1 MLNTKY
7 LQNSILLM
15 AGILLL
21 CTICNVQPA
30 NAASTSAPAAS
41 STTTAPPTTS
51 TPAAPREVKL
61 EWNGTRLPQN
71 GLLVNGNTMIPIV
84 LLRDSIGVTLRYE
97 AAVKTYTLLQN
108 DDQIDMITGASGI
121 TVRLNNHQWNGPS
134 AQIIKG
140 RMYVP
145 FSVLRDGF
153 GYQSSWNAS
162 QLTLNFAKKGIFL
175 E

>member
-1 MLNTKY
+1 MLNKKR
-7 LQNSILLM
+7 LRNSILLM
-15 AGILLL
+15 AGILVL
-21 CTICNVQPA
+21 CTICTVQPA
-30 NAASTSAPAAS
+30 NAAVASSVPAAS
-41 STTTAPPTTS
+41 STTTTPPA
-51 TPAAPREVKL
+51 TPAFREVKL

-71 GLLVNGNTMIPIV
+71 GLLVNGNTMIPVV

-108 DDQIDMITGASGI
+108 DDQIDMITGPSGV
-121 TVRLNNHQWNGPS
+121 TVRLNNHQWNGPN

-145 FSVLRDGF
+145 FAVLRDGF

-162 QLTLNFAKKGIFL
+162 QLTLNFAKKGVFL